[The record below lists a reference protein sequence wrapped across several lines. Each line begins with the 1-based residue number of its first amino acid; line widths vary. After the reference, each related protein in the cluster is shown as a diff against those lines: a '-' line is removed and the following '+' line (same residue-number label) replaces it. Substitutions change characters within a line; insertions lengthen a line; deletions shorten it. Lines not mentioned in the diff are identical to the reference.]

1 MLYASVCS
9 WLDDPF
15 MPKLARSPCAKQI
28 FNDCCA
34 HFGMNCNVH
43 KVVQQAIQNAQ
54 QRVMSATEWKH
65 TDQLQGVKSAFEL
78 VRGEVLY
85 ALYQKC
91 GLSSREAQECAQA
104 DYQIDKPLLEVAE
117 RRIASMKQNGKL
129 WLKLPSESRW
139 SHGLSSAPAP
149 AFGNTAGSSTA
160 PFHTAAAQSSQA
172 MPARLGGIPF
182 SGFSYPAAISS
193 PVQPPSQTPSSIFPP
208 PSPVVASPVD
218 SPDSAT
224 HDDCNS
230 DLLKKTASSNSSDEE
245 YAAGDSCV
253 ICMSAPL
260 QAGFLHGSSVHKSMC
275 QECLKKLEH
284 RRYKRCPVCN
294 QEIERFIQNIY

>member
-54 QRVMSATEWKH
+54 QRVTSATEWKH

-129 WLKLPSESRW
+129 WLKLPSESRR
-139 SHGLSSAPAP
+139 SYGQYCHTSLFAVVTALHLGPRSDQCVVIQGSAVHQHQLLA
-149 AFGNTAGSSTA
+149 TQQ
-160 PFHTAAAQSSQA
+160 AA
-172 MPARLGGIPF
+172 
-182 SGFSYPAAISS
+182 
-193 PVQPPSQTPSSIFPP
+193 
-208 PSPVVASPVD
+208 
-218 SPDSAT
+218 
-224 HDDCNS
+224 
-230 DLLKKTASSNSSDEE
+230 E
-245 YAAGDSCV
+245 
-253 ICMSAPL
+253 
-260 QAGFLHGSSVHKSMC
+260 
-275 QECLKKLEH
+275 
-284 RRYKRCPVCN
+284 
-294 QEIERFIQNIY
+294 